1 MNVVLIEKQSNCN
14 DKYIGVVQYS
24 QRMYVSWSKILY
36 KHKNIHLF
44 PFTRIIAIN
53 GGEFAVMNDYD
64 GSELR
69 IQRKNVSYSLIKR
82 MQKNSIR

>member
-1 MNVVLIEKQSNCN
+1 MNILLMRNYGEE
-14 DKYIGVVQYS
+14 KYIGVVQHSRRIYFN
-24 QRMYVSWSKILY
+24 WNKILC
-36 KHKNIHLF
+36 KHKDISVF